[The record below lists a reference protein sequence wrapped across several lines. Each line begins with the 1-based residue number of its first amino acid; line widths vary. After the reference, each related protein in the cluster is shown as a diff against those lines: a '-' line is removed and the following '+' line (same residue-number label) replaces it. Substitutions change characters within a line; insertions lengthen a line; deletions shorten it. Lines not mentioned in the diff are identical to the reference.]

1 MNISSLSDVNLD
13 SLFQFQ
19 TPTITSSLATESDSL
34 LIDEQDKKSAFG
46 NVLDSAIQL
55 VNETNAYSN
64 AAEEEEIK
72 YAMGESDNIHDLQ
85 IAQQKANVSLQ
96 YTVAV
101 RDAFMTGYKELMN
114 LQFQQTAQDNY
125 YVILYIKN
133 EKY

>member
-19 TPTITSSLATESDSL
+19 TLTITSSLATESDSL

-114 LQFQQTAQDNY
+114 LQF
-125 YVILYIKN
+125 
-133 EKY
+133 